1 MKSIFV
7 ACMLNIICT
16 GAFSQIAGDSLNR
29 KASYIIN
36 TNSYKAGIY
45 TSFEE
50 FKYNSPAIVD
60 HYTSDGK
67 RFWTNRNGLKK
78 KIKRKT
84 IWGYSD
90 GKHLYVRW
98 NGYPEITVKGRYC
111 YFQEKGIGIMMLAPF
126 LIPIPVPYF
135 DRVILNYN
143 TGATYLLNI
152 RLVKK
157 ILETDPE
164 LLAEFQKE
172 KSKKKILLEYIMR
185 YNARNQSRIE

>member
-1 MKSIFV
+1 
-7 ACMLNIICT
+7 MLNVVCA
-16 GAFSQIAGDSLNR
+16 GALCQITNDSLNR

-36 TNSYKAGIY
+36 ANSYKPGIY
-45 TSFEE
+45 TSFEQ

-60 HYTSDGK
+60 HYTIDGK
-67 RFWTNRNGLKK
+67 RFWTDRDGKKK

-84 IWGYSD
+84 IWGYCD
-90 GKHLYVRW
+90 GKHVYARW

-111 YFQEKGIGIMMLAPF
+111 YFQEKGVGFMILPPFIIM
-126 LIPIPVPYF
+126 PIPVPYS

-157 ILETDPE
+157 ILETDTE
-164 LLAEFQKE
+164 LLAEFRKE
-172 KSKKKILLEYIMR
+172 KKKKKILLEYIMR
-185 YNARNQSRIE
+185 YNTRNQSKIE